1 MYLQNTNFYM
11 EIFSSCSKQKQKK
24 TNYQLLLITS
34 LKKEIE
40 SALKLCLED
49 LAAEIRVIG
58 FSCKHCGK
66 CCRWVFG
73 DNRVMLIPTEIE
85 KIREFTGLS
94 KLEIA
99 GPFVPEIVQLNRL
112 EENENITEGFFE
124 ASEEKGVSFSTE
136 LLELIQENI
145 DGEGNIH
152 AFGWM
157 LRRNSNL
164 DCILLEKS
172 TSTCRVYSVRPMLCK
187 TYPFYIEELK
197 LHTCECE
204 GLGYPI
210 SAEDSRKLAEN
221 LLYRY
226 ISELEDMLAMY
237 KKFVNFKRGEKG
249 LELAKKKLGDSTC
262 TYIVHDSTG
271 NNKFIDY

>member
-1 MYLQNTNFYM
+1 M
-11 EIFSSCSKQKQKK
+11 EIFSSDSKQRHKK

-49 LAAEIRVIG
+49 LVAEIRVIG

-66 CCRWVFG
+66 CCRRAFG
-73 DNRVMLIPTEIE
+73 DNRVMLIPSEIE

-99 GPFVPEIVQLNRL
+99 GPFVPEIVQLDRL
-112 EENENITEGFFE
+112 EENENINEGFFG
-124 ASEEKGVSFSTE
+124 ASEENGDSFSPE
-136 LLELIQENI
+136 ILELVQENI
-145 DGEGNIH
+145 DGDGNIH

-172 TSTCRVYSVRPMLCK
+172 TSKCRVYSVRPMLCK
-187 TYPFYIEELK
+187 TYPFYIEDLK

-204 GLGYPI
+204 GFGYPI
-210 SAEDSRKLAEN
+210 SAEDSQELAEN

-226 ISELEDMLAMY
+226 VSELEDMLVMY
-237 KKFVNFKRGEKG
+237 KKFVNFKKDEKG
-249 LELAKKKLGDSTC
+249 LEIAKKKLGDSTC

-271 NNKFIDY
+271 NNKFIDYWQQSKL

>member
-1 MYLQNTNFYM
+1 MYLQNTNLYM
-11 EIFSSCSKQKQKK
+11 EIFSSGSKQKHKK

-40 SALKLCLED
+40 SALKLCLKD

-58 FSCKHCGK
+58 FSCRHCGK
-66 CCRWVFG
+66 CCRWAFG

-99 GPFVPEIVQLNRL
+99 GPFVPEIVPLDRL
-112 EENENITEGFFE
+112 EENENITEGFLG
-124 ASEEKGVSFSTE
+124 ASEETGVSFSPE
-136 LLELIQENI
+136 ILELIQENI
-145 DGEGNIH
+145 DRDGNIH

-157 LRRNSNL
+157 LRQNSNL
-164 DCILLEKS
+164 DCIFLEKS
-172 TSTCRVYSVRPMLCK
+172 TSKCQVYPVRPMLCK
-187 TYPFYIEELK
+187 TYPFYIKYLK

-210 SAEDSRKLAEN
+210 SAEDSQELAEN
-221 LLYRY
+221 LFYRY
-226 ISELEDMLAMY
+226 VSELEDMLAMY
-237 KKFVNFKRGEKG
+237 KEFVNFKKGEKG
-249 LELAKKKLGDSTC
+249 LELAKKKLVDSTC

-271 NNKFIDY
+271 NYKFIDY